1 MSHLNPLTSAL
12 FRPKQPQLEKS
23 LLSYCREPKSKK
35 LLERMNIYQH
45 DFFNW
50 SMDITNETA
59 HFYLNRETY
68 MSELEQAL
76 QQEYEEE
83 IAFRSLLENVI
94 QEKIEKQ
101 ISSQQGQLDALI
113 RENKEMKAHIAKQNE
128 EQKIM
133 KAQLEALVNEKRKS

>member
-1 MSHLNPLTSAL
+1 
-12 FRPKQPQLEKS
+12 
-23 LLSYCREPKSKK
+23 
-35 LLERMNIYQH
+35 
-45 DFFNW
+45 
-50 SMDITNETA
+50 
-59 HFYLNRETY
+59 

-83 IAFRSLLENVI
+83 IVFRSLLENVI
-94 QEKIEKQ
+94 QPKIKYVIQPKIEKIEKQ